1 VEKGWV
7 AACGIGLALLVPGG
21 ARAQARFI
29 TVDQGPDE
37 LAADV
42 VLAEE
47 LGRTLVAQPKTEGYK
62 AVIDDL
68 VADNASEGTVARVTP
83 YAFVVAEML
92 GAKLDLIATCRS
104 RASGTTTYGAY
115 LVVRR
120 SDVPAPAHTA
130 ALTPAQVKEFL
141 QARSASGQPAK
152 FVYHDRFSTSSYFL
166 PSLYFRRQRV
176 FAGKPDA
183 TEKDISAIRVERLE
197 DRSSSDLVVAVAEGS
212 ADVASVW
219 DGTRSK
225 FLRDPKLASAASK
238 VWFIRLQNNLPD
250 DLLVVTR
257 SARGIATAIRS
268 RLAAPGG
275 ERAYPETSDVN
286 GWVLWTDNAAEEAR
300 TALSELRR
308 QAAASALPV
317 VVDVRASS
325 DAPAPDGEVEAVR
338 QALRLAG
345 TELVAKGESADYRNV
360 DVVWELA
367 RIHDEAVRLLVRYDH
382 FRYTPT
388 GQDVTQQFDL
398 SFKDLPDLTRRASLL
413 VTTRMHRIRPVWLY
427 WDAAPTVIRDVA
439 FDPSRQVPVQEILWK
454 NPRRNDYQ
462 VLEHKVAGLETSD
475 FNKLVL
481 AKADLSDLSF
491 EPMGRRAVRVLL
503 VRPSRER
510 PLFTALTV
518 VFVALF
524 VLAAAGFAWDAWPRG
539 SLSSEARAEAPRPD
553 LAVPAPAL
561 APIADG
567 HAPALTGRA

>member
-1 VEKGWV
+1 L
-7 AACGIGLALLVPGG
+7 GIGLALLVPPAA

-42 VLAEE
+42 VLADE
-47 LGRTLVAQPKTEGYK
+47 LGRPLVSAPKTEGYK

-92 GAKLDLIATCRS
+92 GARLDLLATCRS

-120 SDVPAPAHTA
+120 SDVPAPAPA
-130 ALTPAQVKEFL
+130 ATPTPTHVKEFL
-141 QARSASGQPAK
+141 QARSAKGQPAT

-225 FLRDPKLASAASK
+225 FLRDPRLAAAASK

-250 DLLVVTR
+250 DLLVATR
-257 SARGIATAIRS
+257 SARSVVAAIRG
-268 RLAAPGG
+268 RLAAPSAAP
-275 ERAYPETSDVN
+275 AYPESSDVN

-308 QAAASALPV
+308 QAAASTLPV
-317 VVDVRASS
+317 VVDVRASGEAAATGETPAT
-325 DAPAPDGEVEAVR
+325 DAEVEAVR

-345 TELVAKGESADYRNV
+345 TELVAKGESSDYRNV

-367 RIHDEAVRLLVRYDH
+367 RIHDGAVRLRVRYDH

-388 GQDVTQQFDL
+388 GQDVTQQFDV
-398 SFKDLPDLTRRASLL
+398 SFKDPQDLTRRVSLL

-439 FDPSRQVPVQEILWK
+439 FDASSELPVQEILWK

-462 VLEHKVAGLETSD
+462 VLEHKVARLENAD

-481 AKADLSDLSF
+481 DRASLSDLSF

-510 PLFTALTV
+510 KLFTALTV
-518 VFVALF
+518 VFVALL
-524 VLAAAGFAWDAWPRG
+524 VLAAAGLAWDARPR
-539 SLSSEARAEAPRPD
+539 ATRPSRQVSTTGPE

-561 APIADG
+561 A
-567 HAPALTGRA
+567 HAGER